1 MEQPP
6 STSAQLTLPSH
17 NPGDASRSLG
27 SRFTLPLS
35 SLPVV
40 PLETLRRAS
49 GDTHGAYVGEDFLPV
64 PAKLAY
70 KICQGDFIEMGELL
84 SEFWSA
90 PREDDGGTPRPDG
103 GRRRSRL
110 VTDMFTWLQCFSMY
124 VSIRASH
131 NPAMLPELMAY
142 MSHIIRVHQGYAG
155 LAWVRYDTGFRHQEA
170 LTASQKWSVINPTLY
185 SICFTGVARAITRC
199 EICLVTPTPPG
210 IVPNRAIQIQGCWI
224 R

>member
-17 NPGDASRSLG
+17 NLGDASRSLG
-27 SRFTLPLS
+27 SRFTLPLR

-40 PLETLRRAS
+40 PLETPKRAS

-110 VTDMFTWLQCFSMY
+110 VTDMFTWL
-124 VSIRASH
+124 
-131 NPAMLPELMAY
+131 
-142 MSHIIRVHQGYAG
+142 
-155 LAWVRYDTGFRHQEA
+155 
-170 LTASQKWSVINPTLY
+170 
-185 SICFTGVARAITRC
+185 
-199 EICLVTPTPPG
+199 
-210 IVPNRAIQIQGCWI
+210 
-224 R
+224 